1 MIGSASAVISH
12 RDSDD
17 IFYYELVLWVSN
29 SSQFFI
35 LLTSHV
41 AKITTSKLHFNN
53 GLCAGGEY
61 VFIVKSR
68 PWVLSWV

>member
-1 MIGSASAVISH
+1 MIGSSSAVISH
-12 RDSDD
+12 RDSED

-29 SSQFFI
+29 SSQFFT
-35 LLTSHV
+35 LLTSH
-41 AKITTSKLHFNN
+41 ASKITTSKLHFNN
-53 GLCAGGEY
+53 GLCAGGDY